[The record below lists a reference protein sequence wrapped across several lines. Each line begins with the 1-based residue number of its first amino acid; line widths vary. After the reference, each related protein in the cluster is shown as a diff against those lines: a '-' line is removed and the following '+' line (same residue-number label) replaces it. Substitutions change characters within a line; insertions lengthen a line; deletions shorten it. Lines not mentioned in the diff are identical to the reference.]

1 MVPPLL
7 AAGRQARMLLLIH
20 HTLADASHVD
30 ICQLLPDLLAETKGN
45 WEEEKK
51 KKTLTTKKKKLQEKL
66 LQNVL
71 PLEAIANSSDKQ
83 GTELG
88 CE

>member
-7 AAGRQARMLLLIH
+7 AAGRQARMLLPIH

-51 KKTLTTKKKKLQEKL
+51 KKQHTTKKNKITGKAVAKRIT
-66 LQNVL
+66 
-71 PLEAIANSSDKQ
+71 PRSHCKQ
-83 GTELG
+83 F
-88 CE
+88 